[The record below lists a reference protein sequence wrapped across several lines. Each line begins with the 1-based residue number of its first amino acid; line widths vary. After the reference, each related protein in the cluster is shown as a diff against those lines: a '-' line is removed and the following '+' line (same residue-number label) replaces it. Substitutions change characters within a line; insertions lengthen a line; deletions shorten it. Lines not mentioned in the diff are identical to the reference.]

1 MDEQKWKWLNA
12 LAVGL
17 FVVVFLIVKLDM
29 CSHNSSEEEQ
39 QDETDTELVEEAME
53 QEQESAKEEAPKKE
67 VNPYANFIG
76 EYMIYSDDGVTNINP
91 FIVVDDGR
99 FFQSTMRGGGNLQKC
114 GKIYP
119 ISDEVFKIFLSEK
132 LYTFDVFT
140 FRGNYQDCRH
150 GHINMGKTLVFDL
163 SEKRIYIDMN
173 DYENRDYATPEYYKF
188 RFTKK

>member
-1 MDEQKWKWLNA
+1 MDEQKRKWLTVFA
-12 LAVGL
+12 WG
-17 FVVVFLIVKLDM
+17 VVVVIIFLRLDM
-29 CSHNSSEEEQ
+29 CSSCSSEDEEQ
-39 QDETDTELVEEAME
+39 DVTEQVAEATE

-76 EYMIYSDDGVTNINP
+76 EYMIYSEDGVTNYDP

-99 FFQSTMRGGGNLQKC
+99 FFQNTKRGGKSLQKC

-119 ISDEVFKIFLSEK
+119 ISEKAFKMFLSEK
-132 LYTFDVFT
+132 LYTGDVFSY
-140 FRGNYQDCRH
+140 RDNHQDTRH
-150 GHINMGKTLVFDL
+150 GYINWGKTLVFDL

-173 DYENRDYATPEYYKF
+173 DYENRDYASPEYYKF